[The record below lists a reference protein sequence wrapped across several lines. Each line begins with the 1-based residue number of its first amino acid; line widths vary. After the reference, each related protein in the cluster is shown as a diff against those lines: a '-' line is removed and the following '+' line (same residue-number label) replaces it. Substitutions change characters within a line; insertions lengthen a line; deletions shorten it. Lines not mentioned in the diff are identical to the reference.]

1 MAPFPTSPPPKDPLL
16 NVFKIYRLVS
26 CSNEVTSSVFFPGH
40 YNVDNVIG
48 NVTCSSHASGSNR
61 DLVVYTFKVSINS
74 AVFWCHQESRS
85 LALYATRTPTAHD
98 YIGSSMVLMPWKFLF
113 AISTYLSRAKDLSI
127 ICLKYPRH
135 VHLMDVW
142 WGNNCGILSHED
154 AIIARL
160 FTSWI
165 KVISYQWVTYFTTC
179 PYITLNINIR
189 DFL

>member
-1 MAPFPTSPPPKDPLL
+1 MAPFSTSPPPKDPLL
-16 NVFKIYRLVS
+16 YVFKIYRLVS

-98 YIGSSMVLMPWKFLF
+98 YIGSSIVLMPWKFLF
-113 AISTYLSRAKDLSI
+113 AISTYLSSEPKIYQLYVSNT
-127 ICLKYPRH
+127 H
-135 VHLMDVW
+135 VTCIW
-142 WGNNCGILSHED
+142 WMCDGE
-154 AIIARL
+154 
-160 FTSWI
+160 
-165 KVISYQWVTYFTTC
+165 
-179 PYITLNINIR
+179 ITAEYSATKMQSL
-189 DFL
+189 LVYLHHGSK